1 MIILCLIGKSASGK
15 TFVRDKLV
23 KECGYKSLVTFTSR
37 PPRKNE
43 KQDITYR
50 FISKEDFEQKIEEG
64 FFAEWKKYDTEQGVW
79 YYGTALTDCYDA
91 DDDTVMILTPDGVR
105 DLQAIEIP
113 MVVIYL
119 YSNLNTIKQRLS
131 IRGDNQKEVER
142 RMKADIKDFNG
153 AEMLA
158 DRIVYNNLSDDIE
171 SVVENVDY
179 WYKKILKEKSNGK

>member
-23 KECGYKSLVTFTSR
+23 KERGYKSLVTFTSR

-43 KQDITYR
+43 KQDITYH
-50 FISKEDFEQKIEEG
+50 FISKEDFEQKIEKG
-64 FFAEWKKYDTEQGVW
+64 FFAEWKKYDNEQGVW

-105 DLQAIEIP
+105 DLQTIEIP

-142 RMKADIKDFNG
+142 RIEADIKDFKD
-153 AEMLA
+153 ADTLA

-179 WYKKILKEKSNGK
+179 WYKKILKEKSNEK

>member
-23 KECGYKSLVTFTSR
+23 KERGYKSLVTFTSR

-43 KQDITYR
+43 KQDITYH

-64 FFAEWKKYDTEQGVW
+64 FFAKWKKYDTEQGVW

-91 DDDTVMILTPDGVR
+91 DDDTVTILTPDDVR
-105 DLQAIEIP
+105 DLLAIEIP

-142 RMKADIKDFNG
+142 RIEADIKDFKD
-153 AEMLA
+153 ADTLA

-179 WYKKILKEKSNGK
+179 WYKKILKEKSNEK

>member
-91 DDDTVMILTPDGVR
+91 DDDTVTILTPDDVR

>member
-1 MIILCLIGKSASGK
+1 
-15 TFVRDKLV
+15 
-23 KECGYKSLVTFTSR
+23 
-37 PPRKNE
+37 
-43 KQDITYR
+43 
-50 FISKEDFEQKIEEG
+50 
-64 FFAEWKKYDTEQGVW
+64 
-79 YYGTALTDCYDA
+79 
-91 DDDTVMILTPDGVR
+91 
-105 DLQAIEIP
+105 

-171 SVVENVDY
+171 SVVENADY

>member
-23 KECGYKSLVTFTSR
+23 KERGYKSLVTFTSR

-43 KQDITYR
+43 KQDITYH
-50 FISKEDFEQKIEEG
+50 FISKEDFEQKIEKG

-91 DDDTVMILTPDGVR
+91 DDDTVTILTPDGVR
-105 DLQAIEIP
+105 DLQTLEIP
-113 MVVIYL
+113 MVVIDL

-142 RMKADIKDFNG
+142 RIEADIKDFKD
-153 AEMLA
+153 ADTLA

-179 WYKKILKEKSNGK
+179 WYKKILKEKSNEK

>member
-23 KECGYKSLVTFTSR
+23 KERGYKSLVTFTSR

-43 KQDITYR
+43 KQDITYH

-91 DDDTVMILTPDGVR
+91 DDDTVTILTPDGVR
-105 DLQAIEIP
+105 DLLAIEIP

-142 RMKADIKDFNG
+142 RIEADIKDFKD
-153 AEMLA
+153 ADTLA

-179 WYKKILKEKSNGK
+179 WYKKILKEKSNEK

>member
-23 KECGYKSLVTFTSR
+23 KERGYKSLVTFTSR

-43 KQDITYR
+43 KQDITYH
-50 FISKEDFEQKIEEG
+50 FISKEDFEQKIEKG

-91 DDDTVMILTPDGVR
+91 DDDTVTILTPDGVR
-105 DLQAIEIP
+105 DLQTIEIP
-113 MVVIYL
+113 MVVIDL

-142 RMKADIKDFNG
+142 RIEADIKDFKD
-153 AEMLA
+153 ADTLA

-179 WYKKILKEKSNGK
+179 WYKKILKEKSNEK

>member
-1 MIILCLIGKSASGK
+1 MIILCLIGKSTSGK

-91 DDDTVMILTPDGVR
+91 DDDTVTILTPDGVR

>member
-91 DDDTVMILTPDGVR
+91 DDDTVTILTPDGVR

-179 WYKKILKEKSNGK
+179 WYKKILKEKSNEK